1 MQKEQDIILQR
12 YLSDNER
19 YADLINGYG
28 FAGKQVIKASDLAES
43 DTQTGYWFRPRNLWN
58 NQKRHRQKY
67 RDLLRK
73 AAFGMNFLIIGIE
86 NQKEVHYLMPLRI
99 MNYDGS
105 EYEHQA
111 ALLRKKV
118 QKQKGISHAEFLSGF
133 RKSDRLSPCITLVLY
148 FGTNWDGSRDLH
160 GILDFTGIPEELKV
174 FVSNYEIQILEVQK
188 LENTHVF
195 RTDLKQV
202 FDFIRH
208 ADNKQKLHELL
219 KNDKAYQSMDEDAYD
234 AAAAFANAGELID
247 RKKFHMEGGQINM
260 CKALEEMLADE
271 RMEGIDEGIEQGLK
285 ATIIICKDIGL
296 SKADTQKKIEQNFT
310 ISAEKIEKQIEKYY

>member
-1 MQKEQDIILQR
+1 MHKEQDIILQR

-28 FAGKQVIKASDLAES
+28 FAGKQIIKASDLTES
-43 DTQTGYWFRPRNLWN
+43 DTQTGYWLHPRNLWSK
-58 NQKRHRQKY
+58 QKRRRQKY

-73 AAFGMNFLIIGIE
+73 TAFGMNFLIIGIE

-105 EYEHQA
+105 EYERQA
-111 ALLRKKV
+111 AIIRKSV
-118 QKQKGISHAEFLSGF
+118 RKQKGISRAEFLSGF
-133 RKSDRLSPCITLVLY
+133 RKNGRLWPCITLVLY
-148 FGTNWDGSRDLH
+148 FGASWDGSRDLH
-160 GILDFTGIPEELKV
+160 GILDFTDIPEELKA
-174 FVSNYEIQILEVQK
+174 FVSNYEIHILEVRK

-195 RTDLKQV
+195 QTDLKQV

-208 ADNKQKLHELL
+208 ADNKQKLRELL
-219 KNDKAYQSMDEDAYD
+219 NNDTAYQSMDEDAYD
-234 AAAAFANAGELID
+234 AAAAFANAGKLMD
-247 RKKFHMEGGQINM
+247 KKKFHMEGGQINM

-271 RMEGIDEGIEQGLK
+271 RMEGMEQGLK

-296 SKADTQKKIEQNFT
+296 SKADTQKKLEQNFT
-310 ISAEKIEKQIEKYY
+310 ISAEKIEKQIAKYY